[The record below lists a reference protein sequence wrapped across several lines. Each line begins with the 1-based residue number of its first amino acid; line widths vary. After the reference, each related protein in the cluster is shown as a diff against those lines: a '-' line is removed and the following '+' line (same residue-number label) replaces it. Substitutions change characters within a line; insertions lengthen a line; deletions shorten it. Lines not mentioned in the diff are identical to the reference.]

1 MWEPRDLGMRSIS
14 CVCVSGARHGKCV
27 LQCRREALMCYL
39 SLLLGL
45 CDLLSPARACAEST
59 REHSVRNKH
68 RLSDPNCARNSPV
81 FSVPEVLGIA
91 RRRSGRGV

>member
-1 MWEPRDLGMRSIS
+1 MLFILIAG
-14 CVCVSGARHGKCV
+14 
-27 LQCRREALMCYL
+27 

-45 CDLLSPARACAEST
+45 CELLSPAWAFAEST

-91 RRRSGRGV
+91 RRRCGRGV